1 MADYNVRN
9 VRYATS
15 DKTVCFWAGFSLL
28 GGYQKTE
35 AKFGVC
41 SDQVYRTLTVH
52 IFFFLV
58 GTPFLTLFFSGTYNL
73 CSLTILRT
81 SS

>member
-52 IFFFLV
+52 IFFF
-58 GTPFLTLFFSGTYNL
+58 F
-73 CSLTILRT
+73 
-81 SS
+81 